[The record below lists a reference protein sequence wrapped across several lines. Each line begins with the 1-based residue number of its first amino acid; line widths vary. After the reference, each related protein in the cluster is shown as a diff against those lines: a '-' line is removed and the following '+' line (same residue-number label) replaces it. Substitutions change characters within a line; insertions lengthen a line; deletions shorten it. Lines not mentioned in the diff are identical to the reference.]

1 MSAFREHIYQICYIG
16 MKSIGVFFFA
26 LFFLSNFF
34 MTAYSLDMTT
44 QKVLFAPK
52 SLLLNVL
59 LLATCTPAII
69 LFLKLVQRFSKHI
82 KKAMLLFTFAFFV
95 LSGLLLLFFSRT
107 VPAADALSVYN
118 CAKQIAE
125 GDLSSIQP
133 TGSYLSYYPQQ
144 IGLIAFFEPCFRLFH
159 LFPIHAE
166 YYHLLKL
173 IYIALTLGIVYYLHK
188 LTVLLLASSFS
199 EEVGCFF
206 LLLCCLNAPLI
217 FYSSFLY
224 SEIPSFLALTFGL
237 YHLAIVLER
246 PSDFFPHAV
255 YSVLGTALSV
265 LLRKNSLIF
274 IIAITITI
282 LCTCLKVSRNDKK
295 HALRLLVLCAVTLFF
310 SMTILP
316 CAIKLYELRAGS
328 HLKSGVPAMSY
339 FAMGMQESSRAAGWY
354 NGFNFNTYDSTGMDT
369 EKTVAISRQAIH
381 DRGIYF
387 RENPAKALRFYAEKF
402 LSQWADGTY
411 ACRQATLATYGGRNH
426 FFNELYEGKNSK
438 LFIIYCNAYQLIIAF
453 GCLLYLITYFMKKD
467 DKTKLDQ
474 VRNHFHTDLLILSV
488 FGGFLFHMLWEGN
501 SRYIFLYSLC
511 LLPYCARGYV
521 SLFSMLPWA
530 KSIANADMSGNK

>member
-1 MSAFREHIYQICYIG
+1 MSTLRERIYQFCHIG
-16 MKSIGVFFFA
+16 MKTIGVIFFT

-52 SLLLNVL
+52 SLLLNIL
-59 LLATCTPAII
+59 LLVLITCAVF
-69 LFLKLVQRFSKHI
+69 LFLKLTKRIPKHFKGI
-82 KKAMLLFTFAFFV
+82 MLLFTGVIYV
-95 LSGLLLLFFSRT
+95 LCGLLLLVFSRT

-118 CAKQIAE
+118 CAKQIAA
-125 GDLSSIQP
+125 GDLSPIQP

-144 IGLIAFFEPCFRLFH
+144 IGLVAFFELCFRVFH
-159 LFPIHAE
+159 LLPVNVE

-173 IYIALTLGIVYYLHK
+173 IYIVMTFGIVYYLHR
-188 LTVLLLASSFS
+188 LTVLLLGSSSS

-206 LLLCCLNAPLI
+206 LLLCCLNVPLI
-217 FYSSFLY
+217 FYGSFLY

-237 YHLAIVLER
+237 YHLTILLGS
-246 PSDFFPHAV
+246 PSEFLPHSI
-255 YSVLGTALSV
+255 YSVLGMTLSV

-274 IIAITITI
+274 IIAVIITI
-282 LCTCLKVSRNDKK
+282 LCTSLKVSRDDKK
-295 HALRLLVLCAVTLFF
+295 HAIRLLALCALTLFF
-310 SMTILP
+310 SLTILP
-316 CAIKLYELRAGS
+316 CAIKIYELRAGS

-369 EKTVAISRQAIH
+369 EQTVALSRQAIH
-381 DRGIYF
+381 DRLNYF
-387 RENPAKALRFYAEKF
+387 SENPAQALRFCSEKF

-426 FFNELYEGKNSK
+426 FFNELYEGKYSK
-438 LFIIYCNAYQLIIAF
+438 FFIAYCNAYQLMIAF
-453 GCLLYLITYFMKKD
+453 GCILYLIAYFKKKD
-467 DKTKLDQ
+467 RCD
-474 VRNHFHTDLLILSV
+474 HFHTDLLILCA
-488 FGGFLFHMLWEGN
+488 FGGFLFHMIWEAN
-501 SRYIFLYSLC
+501 SRYIFLYGLC
-511 LLPYCARGYV
+511 LLPYCASGFV

-530 KSIANADMSGNK
+530 RRIAKADMSGNK